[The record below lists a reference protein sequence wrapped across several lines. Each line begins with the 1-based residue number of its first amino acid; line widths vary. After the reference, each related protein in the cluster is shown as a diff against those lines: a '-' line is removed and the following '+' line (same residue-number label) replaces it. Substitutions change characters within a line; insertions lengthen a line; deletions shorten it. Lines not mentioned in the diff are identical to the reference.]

1 MRILIAGDSGYLGTA
16 LRQRLERDGHE
27 VTGLTRQEPRDNQV
41 KWDPSRAPLGV
52 QVVENA
58 DVVVNLAGSSLLG
71 NPHSSA
77 YERRLFESRVE
88 TTRTLSEAIA
98 GSDRK
103 PAFLAGNGTSI
114 YGDHGD
120 EQIGE
125 DGDSRGEAL
134 LTRVTRD
141 WQAATEPATTAGART
156 CILRTAPV
164 FGPGSMVATTLRRI
178 FRLGV
183 GGRLGN
189 GRQYFALVSAHD
201 WVEAVARLAV
211 DDSLAGPVNL
221 VAPDLPTNAEF
232 TKALGRALH
241 RPAIVPV
248 PAPVIR
254 LAAGPMAP
262 ELLNSV
268 RARPQ
273 VLLDAGFEF
282 AHPDVEAV
290 LRYAFSG
297 P

>member
-27 VTGLTRQEPRDNQV
+27 VTGLTRQDPGDDQV
-41 KWDPSRAPLGV
+41 RWDPSRAPLGV

-58 DVVVNLAGSSLLG
+58 DVVVNLTGSSLLG
-71 NPHSSA
+71 IPHLPS
-77 YERRLFESRVE
+77 YERRLFESRVA
-88 TTRTLSEAIA
+88 TTRTLAEAIA

-103 PAFLAGNGTSI
+103 PAFLAGNGISF

-120 EQIGE
+120 EPIGE
-125 DGDSRGEAL
+125 DGDSRGDAL

-141 WQAATEPATTAGART
+141 WQAATEPAAAAGART

-164 FGPGSMVATTLRRI
+164 FGPGSMVATTLRRV

-201 WVEAVARLAV
+201 WVAAAARLAV
-211 DDSLAGPVNL
+211 DDALAGPVNL

-232 TKALGRALH
+232 TEALGRALR

-262 ELLNSV
+262 ELLSSV

-282 AHPDVEAV
+282 AHPDVDAV
-290 LRYAFSG
+290 LGYAFSG